1 MDRIKMNSIRVHEF
15 LTPQNI
21 LMDVQS
27 VPKKEMIAH
36 LIEHLPH
43 DTISETT
50 RKDIVDAIL
59 KREAIESTGIGNG
72 IAIPHARLKTL
83 QQFSIILGLSKNG
96 FDFDAIDKKP
106 VHIVFL
112 VLSQEE
118 KKVLYIRILARLA
131 RLLNNSDFRKGLLKQ
146 NTPAEIIDFIK
157 KYESF

>member
-1 MDRIKMNSIRVHEF
+1 MDRITMTSKRVHEL

-27 VPKKEMIAH
+27 VPKKEMITH
-36 LIEHLPH
+36 LVEHLPYE
-43 DTISETT
+43 TISETT
-50 RKDIVDAIL
+50 QKDIVDALL

-118 KKVLYIRILARLA
+118 QKVLYIRILARLA
-131 RLLNNSDFRKGLLKQ
+131 RLLHNSDFRKALLEQK
-146 NTPAEIIDFIK
+146 TPAEIIDFIRT
-157 KYESF
+157 YESF